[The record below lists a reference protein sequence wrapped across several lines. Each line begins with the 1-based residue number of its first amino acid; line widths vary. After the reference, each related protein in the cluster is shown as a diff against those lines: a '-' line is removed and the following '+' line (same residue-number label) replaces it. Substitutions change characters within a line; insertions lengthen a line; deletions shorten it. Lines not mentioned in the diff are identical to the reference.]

1 MKQNTQFE
9 TCSILGVN
17 IAAVNMAQTL
27 QLLQQNLESWRGEY
41 ICVSNV
47 HTTVTAYQSPE
58 YRAVQNGAVMA
69 LPDGGPLSAYS
80 RKHGFANAQRV
91 TGPDL
96 MREVLKKSAETGWK
110 HYFYGSTPETLEL
123 LRQKLAQSYPG
134 AQVVGME
141 SPPFRPLTEQEEA
154 ASMEK
159 IRQAA
164 PDFIWVGL
172 GAPKQERWMS
182 AHRGALPGIML
193 GVGAAFDYEAGNIQ
207 RAPLWMQRCSLEWLY
222 RLMQDPVRLL
232 PRYLQTNLRYIWL
245 TKVLKK

>member
-1 MKQNTQFE
+1 
-9 TCSILGVN
+9 
-17 IAAVNMAQTL
+17 MAQTL

-141 SPPFRPLTEQEEA
+141 SPPFRPLTQQEEA

-164 PDFIWVGL
+164 PDFIWGRPSRSAGWRPTVGHCRAL
-172 GAPKQERWMS
+172 CWAWARHLITRQATYS
-182 AHRGALPGIML
+182 AHRFGCSAAAWNGFTALCRTLCGFCRDTCKPICVISG
-193 GVGAAFDYEAGNIQ
+193 
-207 RAPLWMQRCSLEWLY
+207 
-222 RLMQDPVRLL
+222 
-232 PRYLQTNLRYIWL
+232 
-245 TKVLKK
+245 